1 MHQCCYVYET
11 LIKQNVKGKEKLEKW
26 RVFVN
31 VKNKECLTESPNVT
45 IDHI

>member
-11 LIKQNVKGKEKLEKW
+11 LKQTKCKREKKLEKW

-31 VKNKECLTESPNVT
+31 VKKKACLTESPNVT